1 MGSSFNIETKA
12 SSSHWLGQVVFE
24 AFSFFQPCDSR
35 GVFCIWLF
43 SFHMG
48 YDILMRLVELCRI
61 NLVHN
66 GIRFFSGF
74 SLASQRLP
82 SSKMYQIRSW
92 IFLRFDRGYHGST
105 VSFKPRAWSTGLW
118 NVGLGFHHLSG
129 KAKIKHLHN
138 DSEGLRVRVLPHGPL
153 WKKIY
158 RLWNLCLH
166 SLRHVLQPFCFGI
179 ESYLSREGSVLPL
192 WKNMKHIRG
201 SWSLMTGIP
210 CETSRFWHK
219 NFQGS
224 NITALH
230 PLGPK
235 PPFCQ
240 VLAWYVEKVR
250 PGTLGLPG
258 SLNKNHIENWRNMG
272 TWFRTMGQKQA
283 KHIIIP
289 CPKVAKN
296 NIQVG
301 CFFRLVVQSM
311 TSSMKSLVFFVIY
324 IYIFD
329 WTPRTFQQTP
339 VFTRSD
345 PVSKPSRQLQRW
357 ELHWGPNH
365 GIFLSCH
372 PIGDHQSRIS
382 PLAVG
387 EVVFFCNQQNCV
399 CGFCVYNVVEIWVFW
414 SHWSRNWLPRTWLR
428 ICRRFCSACNF
439 TLYV

>member
-153 WKKIY
+153 
-158 RLWNLCLH
+158 
-166 SLRHVLQPFCFGI
+166 
-179 ESYLSREGSVLPL
+179 
-192 WKNMKHIRG
+192 
-201 SWSLMTGIP
+201 
-210 CETSRFWHK
+210 
-219 NFQGS
+219 
-224 NITALH
+224 
-230 PLGPK
+230 
-235 PPFCQ
+235 
-240 VLAWYVEKVR
+240 
-250 PGTLGLPG
+250 
-258 SLNKNHIENWRNMG
+258 
-272 TWFRTMGQKQA
+272 
-283 KHIIIP
+283 
-289 CPKVAKN
+289 
-296 NIQVG
+296 
-301 CFFRLVVQSM
+301 
-311 TSSMKSLVFFVIY
+311 
-324 IYIFD
+324 
-329 WTPRTFQQTP
+329 
-339 VFTRSD
+339 
-345 PVSKPSRQLQRW
+345 
-357 ELHWGPNH
+357 
-365 GIFLSCH
+365 
-372 PIGDHQSRIS
+372 
-382 PLAVG
+382 
-387 EVVFFCNQQNCV
+387 
-399 CGFCVYNVVEIWVFW
+399 
-414 SHWSRNWLPRTWLR
+414 
-428 ICRRFCSACNF
+428 
-439 TLYV
+439 